1 MARKPRIHIPGGFYH
16 VILGGNNGQDIFFSD
31 QDRNY
36 FENLVQNGIDR
47 FKNRIHAY
55 CWMSNHV
62 HMLIQVS
69 EVSLSKIIQNLSFRY
84 TNYINKKISRIG
96 HLFQGRYKAILID
109 EERYLLELVRYIHL
123 NAVRAKIMKLP
134 EDYEWSGHLC
144 YLGRKSNRWL
154 TIEYVLSQFSKRQK
168 TARRKYEEFIFEG
181 LDGVYR
187 REFHY
192 GSEEGRILGDD
203 RFIEQVLG
211 QVYMRLEKKYKVEDI
226 IDLVCKKFKVKREEL
241 ISLSRQRELSRV
253 RGIIAFMVA
262 EYGDGSLSEYA
273 RIVRR
278 DLSTLSIAV
287 NQIRKELETDIVLQ
301 KQLRDMTRGLAR

>member
-16 VILGGNNGQDIFFSD
+16 VILRGNDGKDIFFSD

-36 FENLVQNGIDR
+36 FEKLVQNGIDR
-47 FKNRIHAY
+47 FKHRIHAY

-62 HMLIQVS
+62 HMLIQVY
-69 EVSLSKIIQNLSFRY
+69 EVPLSKIIQNLSFRY
-84 TNYINKKISRIG
+84 ASYINKKISRIG

-109 EERYLLELVRYIHL
+109 EESYLLELVRYIHL
-123 NAVRAKIMKLP
+123 NPVRAKIRKLP

-144 YLGRKSNRWL
+144 YIGIKSNKWL
-154 TIEYVLSQFSKRQK
+154 TVEYVLSQFSKRQK

-192 GSEEGRILGDD
+192 GSEEERILGDD
-203 RFIEQVLG
+203 RFIEEVLG
-211 QVYMRLEKKYKVEDI
+211 QVDKRLEKKYKVEDI
-226 IDLVCKKFKVKREEL
+226 IDLVCKNFKVRREEL

-301 KQLRDMTRGLAR
+301 KQLRDMTRGLTR